1 MLITTYKTKPNW
13 KFLFSLKHVKST
25 KLRINE
31 EIFNTAFLFA
41 NIFKYDNYTL
51 IAKNFKDF

>member
-1 MLITTYKTKPNW
+1 MLNTTKKNKPNW
-13 KFLFSLKHVKST
+13 KFLFTLKHAKSL

-31 EIFNTAFLFA
+31 EMFNTAFLFA

-51 IAKNFKDF
+51 IAKIFKDF